1 MKLARAA
8 CHRCLFA
15 ERKTTAGV
23 AIALALFGTWLLT
36 IVRVPVILGKL
47 GPAAPGLS
55 LLRID
60 GGGVVTSDAGTTDE
74 VKQELDRFRADFE
87 ALRREVGKVIVGL
100 SGIVEET
107 LTALIAGGHVLLEG
121 VPGLGKTLLVRTL
134 ADALQLKFQRI
145 QFTPDLMPAD
155 LIGTNVM
162 LETAEGIRR
171 FEFQRG
177 PVFANLILADE
188 INRATPKTQSALLEA
203 MQEKSVTVA
212 GTTHLLMPPFFVLA
226 TQNPLEMEGTY
237 PLPEAQLD
245 RFFFK
250 LLVKFPT
257 SEEMEQILDRTTES
271 HDPKAQPIFDGTR
284 IVELSRLARRIPIS
298 DELRRYGVALVLA
311 SHPDH
316 ILASEKTR
324 RYVRYGSSPRGAQ
337 AIILAAKIRAI
348 LDHRY
353 HVSRDDLR
361 ACAHPALRHR
371 LILNFEGQAENVQPD
386 EIIDDIL
393 TSVERTAAAA

>member
-1 MKLARAA
+1 MTEAS
-8 CHRCLFA
+8 
-15 ERKTTAGV
+15 V
-23 AIALALFGTWLLT
+23 
-36 IVRVPVILGKL
+36 
-47 GPAAPGLS
+47 
-55 LLRID
+55 
-60 GGGVVTSDAGTTDE
+60 TDE
-74 VKQELDRFRADFE
+74 IRQELDRFRSDFE
-87 ALRREVGKVIVGL
+87 LLRREVGKVIVGL
-100 SGIVEET
+100 TDIVEET

-162 LETAEGIRR
+162 QETPEGVRR

-177 PVFANLILADE
+177 PIFANLLLADE

-212 GTTHLLMPPFFVLA
+212 GSTHILVPPFFVLA

-257 SEEMEQILDRTTES
+257 AGEMETILDRTTEAAEP
-271 HDPKAQPIFDGTR
+271 HAQPVFDGQR
-284 IVELSRLARRIPIS
+284 IIELSRLARRIPIA

-311 SHPDH
+311 SHPEH
-316 ILASEKTR
+316 ALAGEKLGVLCATARAPEVPR
-324 RYVRYGSSPRGAQ
+324 RSSFPPRSAPSSTT
-337 AIILAAKIRAI
+337 ATTSRAKTCERA
-348 LDHRY
+348 H
-353 HVSRDDLR
+353 
-361 ACAHPALRHR
+361 AALRHR
-371 LILNFEGQAENVQPD
+371 LILNFEGQAESVQPD

-393 TSVERTAAAA
+393 ASVEQTSVVAA